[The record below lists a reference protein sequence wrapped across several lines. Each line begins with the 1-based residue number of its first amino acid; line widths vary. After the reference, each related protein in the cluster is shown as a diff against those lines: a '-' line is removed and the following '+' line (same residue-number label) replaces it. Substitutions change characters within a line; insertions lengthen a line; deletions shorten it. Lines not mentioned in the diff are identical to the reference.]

1 MIKLYV
7 IRHGETDFNKEGRY
21 LGRSSVSLNSTGIV
35 QARKLAQGVEELG
48 IEVIYVS
55 PSNRTLETANII
67 NENKDYK
74 IINNPAFV
82 ERAMGVY
89 EGKTKEEAKK
99 EFPNLYKQNI
109 TRVFDKAPLK
119 GETIKEVEERVFK
132 GLDEIKKQ
140 KEYSKVMIVTHA
152 FIAKVINK
160 YFNPNISEEDFFNS
174 FLGNAEIVKYNL
186 NN

>member
-67 NENKDYK
+67 NENKYCK
-74 IINNPAFV
+74 RWAIHNASPV
-82 ERAMGVY
+82 
-89 EGKTKEEAKK
+89 
-99 EFPNLYKQNI
+99 
-109 TRVFDKAPLK
+109 
-119 GETIKEVEERVFK
+119 
-132 GLDEIKKQ
+132 
-140 KEYSKVMIVTHA
+140 VMSYWLI
-152 FIAKVINK
+152 FL
-160 YFNPNISEEDFFNS
+160 IS
-174 FLGNAEIVKYNL
+174 
-186 NN
+186 